1 MISQEADSM
10 LKARHYSITKRLT
23 MMNILVSGAALLIA
37 CAAFVAYDLVTFRQ
51 AMVHNLSIQAQIT
64 GSNSVS
70 ALLFSDPQTAQNTLS
85 ALQAAPNIV
94 SAGIYDFNGRP
105 FATYRRRGSGQIP
118 TVPAIPSG
126 QAEFHRFENGELVVV
141 RRIVFQGDPAGT
153 VYIRSDL
160 QEMNHRL
167 KRYGGIAA
175 LVLLASLIAAYLV
188 ASVFQRAVAN
198 PIVHLAEIARI
209 VSRDKNYS
217 IRAAATGNRDEPGI
231 LIQAFNEMLGQ
242 IEERERALRNA
253 HNELE
258 QRVQERTAQLA
269 AANKEL
275 ELQNREV
282 QRATQLKSQ
291 FLASMS
297 HELRTPLNAI
307 IGFSDLLAEKT
318 AGNLNDKQGRFVGHV
333 RDGARHLLQLIND
346 ILDLSKIES
355 GLLELRCESFN
366 VSEAMP
372 EVLSVIRPLAMAKN
386 IRIEQSGESLS
397 VYADRVR
404 FKQILYN
411 LFSNALKF
419 TPEGGGV
426 RVESAIDGNLVKIS
440 VRDTGVG
447 IRPEDQQLIFEEF
460 RQAGE
465 STRGV
470 KEGTGLGLAITKRLV
485 ERQGGTIR
493 VTSALG
499 KGSCF
504 SFTLPEGRTTPQM
517 QTAVLSLSG
526 KSADT
531 QSRGGKPLILV
542 VDDESPARELLASYL
557 ETEGYAIAAAGT
569 GVEAIEKARQLRP
582 SVITLDI
589 LMPGGSGFET
599 LFKLKNTPEVAHI
612 PVIVVSVVDQKQM
625 GFTLGAA
632 EYLVKPVQKPALLE
646 AVRKHV
652 QPGAGTSNNILVV
665 DDDRETLDL
674 VSNILCSSGY
684 TPHLAPSGKE
694 AFRLLSEI
702 HVDAILLDLV
712 MPEMDGFE
720 VLSRIKEDP
729 ALGAIPVFVV
739 TAKDL
744 THEEMKLL
752 QRETCAL
759 FRKDGG
765 WKVELL
771 AEVRKAIG
779 HSGLASS
786 AGQS

>member
-1 MISQEADSM
+1 MI
-10 LKARHYSITKRLT
+10 KARNYSITKRLT
-23 MMNILVSGAALLIA
+23 MMNILVSGAVLFMA
-37 CAAFVAYDLVTFRQ
+37 CAAFVAYDVVTFRQ

-70 ALLFSDPQTAQNTLS
+70 ALLFSDPQSAENTLS
-85 ALQAAPNIV
+85 ALQVAPNIE
-94 SAGIYDFNGRP
+94 SAGIYQLDGRP
-105 FATYRRRGSGQIP
+105 FAAYWRHDRGQIP
-118 TVPAIPSG
+118 TLPAIPSG
-126 QAEFHRFENGELVVV
+126 QAEFHRFENGELIVV
-141 RRIVFQGDPAGT
+141 RRIVFQGEPAGT

-167 KRYGGIAA
+167 KRYAGIAA
-175 LVLLASLIAAYLV
+175 LVLLACLIAAHLV
-188 ASVFQRAVAN
+188 ASLFQRAVVN

-242 IEERERALRNA
+242 IEERERAVRKA
-253 HNELE
+253 HDELE
-258 QRVQERTAQLA
+258 QRVQERTGQLA

-307 IGFSDLLAEKT
+307 IGFSDLLAENT
-318 AGNLNDKQGRFVGHV
+318 AGTLNDKQGRFVGHV
-333 RDGARHLLQLIND
+333 RNGARHLLQLIND

-355 GLLELRCESFN
+355 GLLELRCESFS
-366 VSEAMP
+366 VSEALP
-372 EVLSVIRPLAMAKN
+372 EVLSIIRPLAMAKN
-386 IRIEQSGESLS
+386 IGIEQPEENFS

-419 TPEGGGV
+419 TPEGGKV
-426 RVESAIDGNLVKIS
+426 RVDSTIDGSLVRIS
-440 VRDTGVG
+440 VSDTGVG
-447 IRPEDQQLIFEEF
+447 IRPEDQQMIFEEF

-465 STRGV
+465 TTRGV
-470 KEGTGLGLAITKRLV
+470 KEGTGLGLAITRRLV

-493 VTSALG
+493 VASDLG

-504 SFTLPEGRTTPQM
+504 SFTLPRGRVVPQVEP
-517 QTAVLSLSG
+517 AILSAHDNGTDVRARPG
-526 KSADT
+526 KA
-531 QSRGGKPLILV
+531 LILV

-557 ETEGYAIAAAGT
+557 ETEGYEVASAAS
-569 GVEAIEKARQLRP
+569 GVEVIEKARQLRP
-582 SVITLDI
+582 SAITLDI

-599 LFKLKNTPEVAHI
+599 LFQLKNTPDVAHI

-632 EYLVKPVQKPALLE
+632 EYLVKPVQKSALLD

-652 QPGAGTSNNILVV
+652 RPQGETSNNILVV

-674 VSNILCSSGY
+674 VSNILSSSGY
-684 TPHLAPSGKE
+684 TPHLASSGKD
-694 AFRLLSEI
+694 AFRLLSEV

-720 VLSRIKEDP
+720 VLSKIKENP
-729 ALGAIPVFVV
+729 SLGVIPVFVV

-744 THEEMKLL
+744 TNEEMKLL
-752 QRETCAL
+752 QRESCAL
-759 FRKDGG
+759 FRKDGR
-765 WKVELL
+765 WKMELL

-779 HSGLASS
+779 QSNLARS

>member
-1 MISQEADSM
+1 MI
-10 LKARHYSITKRLT
+10 KARNYSITKRLT
-23 MMNILVSGAALLIA
+23 MMNILVSGAVLFMA
-37 CAAFVAYDLVTFRQ
+37 CAAFVAYDVVTFRQ

-70 ALLFSDPQTAQNTLS
+70 ALLFSDPQTAGNTLS

-94 SAGIYDFNGRP
+94 SAGIYQLDGRP
-105 FATYRRRGSGQIP
+105 FAAYWRHDRGQIP
-118 TVPAIPSG
+118 ILPAIPSG
-126 QAEFHRFENGELVVV
+126 HSEFHRFENGELIVV
-141 RRIVFQGDPAGT
+141 RRIVFQGEPAGT

-167 KRYGGIAA
+167 KRYAGIAA
-175 LVLLASLIAAYLV
+175 LVLLACLIAAHLA
-188 ASVFQRAVAN
+188 ASVFQRAVVN

-217 IRAAATGNRDEPGI
+217 IRANATGNRDEPGI
-231 LIQAFNEMLGQ
+231 LIQAFNEMLSQ
-242 IEERERALRNA
+242 IEERERALQKA
-253 HNELE
+253 HDELE
-258 QRVQERTAQLA
+258 QRVQERTGQLA
-269 AANKEL
+269 SANKEL

-307 IGFSDLLAEKT
+307 IGFSDLLAENT
-318 AGNLNDKQGRFVGHV
+318 AGTLNDKQGRFVGHV
-333 RDGARHLLQLIND
+333 RNGARHLLQLIND

-355 GLLELRCESFN
+355 GLLELRCESFS
-366 VSEAMP
+366 VSETLP

-386 IRIEQSGESLS
+386 IRIEQLGEDTS

-404 FKQILYN
+404 FKQVLYN

-419 TPEGGGV
+419 TPEGGAV
-426 RVESAIDGNLVKIS
+426 RVQSATDGNLVRIS
-440 VRDTGVG
+440 VTDTGVG
-447 IRPEDQQLIFEEF
+447 IRPEDQQVIFEEF
-460 RQAGE
+460 RQASE
-465 STRGV
+465 TTRGV
-470 KEGTGLGLAITKRLV
+470 KEGTGLGLAITRRLV
-485 ERQGGTIR
+485 ERQGGTIS
-493 VTSALG
+493 VVSDLG

-504 SFTLPEGRTTPQM
+504 SFTLPRGRVVPQLEP
-517 QTAVLSLSG
+517 AILSAHDDG
-526 KSADT
+526 TDV
-531 QSRGGKPLILV
+531 RGQHGKPLILV

-557 ETEGYAIAAAGT
+557 ETEGYDVASAASGAG
-569 GVEAIEKARQLRP
+569 VIEKARQFRP
-582 SVITLDI
+582 SAITLDI

-599 LFKLKNTPEVAHI
+599 LFQLKNTPDVAHI

-652 QPGAGTSNNILVV
+652 QPRAGTSNNILVV
-665 DDDRETLDL
+665 DDDHETLDL

-684 TPHLAPSGKE
+684 TPHLASSGKE
-694 AFRLLSEI
+694 AFLLLSEV
-702 HVDAILLDLV
+702 HMDAILLDLV

-720 VLSRIKEDP
+720 VLSKIKENP
-729 ALGAIPVFVV
+729 ALGVIPVFVV

-744 THEEMKLL
+744 TNEETKLL

-759 FRKDGG
+759 FRKDGS
-765 WKVELL
+765 WKTDLL
-771 AEVRKAIG
+771 AEVRKA
-779 HSGLASS
+779 L
-786 AGQS
+786 GQSKLV

>member
-1 MISQEADSM
+1 MIKVRDF
-10 LKARHYSITKRLT
+10 SITKRLT
-23 MMNILVSGAALLIA
+23 IMNILVSGAALFMA
-37 CAAFVAYDLVTFRQ
+37 CAAFVAYDVVTFRQ

-70 ALLFSDPQTAQNTLS
+70 ALLFTDPQTAQNTLS
-85 ALQAAPNIV
+85 ALQVAPNIV
-94 SAGIYDFNGRP
+94 SAGIYQPDGRP
-105 FATYRRRGSGQIP
+105 FAAYWRHDRGQIS
-118 TVPAIPSG
+118 TLPAIPSG
-126 QAEFHRFENGELVVV
+126 QVEVHRFENGELIVV
-141 RRIVFQGDPAGT
+141 RRIVFQGEPAGT

-167 KRYGGIAA
+167 KRYAGIAG
-175 LVLLASLIAAYLV
+175 LVLLVCLIAAHLV
-188 ASVFQRAVAN
+188 ASLFQRAVAN

-217 IRAAATGNRDEPGI
+217 IRAAATGRRDEPGI

-242 IEERERALRNA
+242 IEEREQALRKA
-253 HNELE
+253 HDELE

-269 AANKEL
+269 SANKEL

-307 IGFSDLLAEKT
+307 IGFSDLLAENT
-318 AGNLNDKQGRFVGHV
+318 AGSLTEKQGRFVGHV
-333 RDGARHLLQLIND
+333 RNGARHLLQLIND

-355 GLLELRCESFN
+355 GLLELRCESFG
-366 VSEAMP
+366 VSEALP

-386 IRIEQSGESLS
+386 IRIEQLGEDAS

-411 LFSNALKF
+411 LLSNALKF
-419 TPEGGGV
+419 TPEGGAV
-426 RVESAIDGNLVKIS
+426 RVQSAIDGNLVRIS
-440 VRDTGVG
+440 VSDTGVG
-447 IRPEDQQLIFEEF
+447 IRPEDQQMIFEEF

-465 STRGV
+465 TTRGV
-470 KEGTGLGLAITKRLV
+470 KEGTGLGLAITRRLV
-485 ERQGGTIR
+485 ERQGGTIH

-504 SFTLPEGRTTPQM
+504 NFTLPRGRVVPELQP
-517 QTAVLSLSG
+517 AILSAHDSC
-526 KSADT
+526 ADVRG
-531 QSRGGKPLILV
+531 QGGKPLILV

-557 ETEGYAIAAAGT
+557 ETEGYDVASAGS
-569 GVEAIEKARQLRP
+569 GAEVIEKARQLRP
-582 SVITLDI
+582 NAITLDI

-599 LFKLKNTPEVAHI
+599 LFKLKNTPDVSHI

-632 EYLVKPVQKPALLE
+632 EYLVKPVQKSALLE

-652 QPGAGTSNNILVV
+652 RPQAGTSNNILVV

-674 VSNILCSSGY
+674 VSSILSSSGY
-684 TPHLAPSGKE
+684 TPHLANSGKE

-702 HVDAILLDLV
+702 RMDAILLDLV
-712 MPEMDGFE
+712 MPEMDGFQ
-720 VLSRIKEDP
+720 VLSKIKENS

-744 THEEMKLL
+744 TNEEVKLL
-752 QRETCAL
+752 HRQTCAL

-765 WKVELL
+765 WKTELL

-779 HSGLASS
+779 QSNLARS
-786 AGQS
+786 AAQS

>member
-1 MISQEADSM
+1 MM
-10 LKARHYSITKRLT
+10 NGRNYSITKRLT
-23 MMNILVSGAALLIA
+23 MMNILVSGAALFMA
-37 CAAFVAYDLVTFRQ
+37 CAAFVAYDVVTFRQ

-70 ALLFSDPQTAQNTLS
+70 ALLFSDPQSAQNTLS
-85 ALQAAPNIV
+85 ALQVAPNIV
-94 SAGIYDFNGRP
+94 SAGIYQLDGRP
-105 FATYRRRGSGQIP
+105 FAAYGRHDWGQIP
-118 TVPAIPSG
+118 TLPAIPSG
-126 QAEFHRFENGELVVV
+126 QSEIHRFENGELIVV
-141 RRIVFQGDPAGT
+141 RRIVFQGEPAGT

-167 KRYGGIAA
+167 RRYAGIAA
-175 LVLLASLIAAYLV
+175 LVLLACLIAAHLA
-188 ASVFQRAVAN
+188 ASVFQRAVVN

-217 IRAAATGNRDEPGI
+217 VRAIATGNRDEPGI
-231 LIQAFNEMLGQ
+231 LIQAFNEMLSQ
-242 IEERERALRNA
+242 IEERERALRKA
-253 HNELE
+253 HGELE
-258 QRVQERTAQLA
+258 QRVQERTGQLA
-269 AANKEL
+269 SANKEL
-275 ELQNREV
+275 ALQNREV

-307 IGFSDLLAEKT
+307 IGFSDLLAENT
-318 AGNLNDKQGRFVGHV
+318 AGPLNDKQGRFVGHV
-333 RDGARHLLQLIND
+333 RNGARHLLQLIND

-355 GLLELRCESFN
+355 GLLELRCESFS
-366 VSEAMP
+366 VSEALP

-386 IRIEQSGESLS
+386 IRIEQLGEDTS

-404 FKQILYN
+404 FKQVLYN

-419 TPEGGGV
+419 TSQGGTV
-426 RVESAIDGNLVKIS
+426 RVQSAIDGNLVRIS
-440 VRDTGVG
+440 VSDTGVG
-447 IRPEDQQLIFEEF
+447 IRPEDQQMIFEEF
-460 RQAGE
+460 RQASE
-465 STRGV
+465 TTRGV
-470 KEGTGLGLAITKRLV
+470 KEGTGLGLAITRRLV

-493 VTSALG
+493 VVSDLG

-504 SFTLPEGRTTPQM
+504 TFTLPRGRVAPQL
-517 QTAVLSLSG
+517 QPAPVSVHDNG
-526 KSADT
+526 ADVRG
-531 QSRGGKPLILV
+531 RGGKPLILV

-557 ETEGYAIAAAGT
+557 ESEGYDVAFATSGT
-569 GVEAIEKARQLRP
+569 EVVEKARQLRP

-599 LFKLKNTPEVAHI
+599 LFTLKNTPDIARI

-632 EYLVKPVQKPALLE
+632 EYLVKPVHKSALLE

-652 QPGAGTSNNILVV
+652 RPQSGTLSNVLVV
-665 DDDRETLDL
+665 DDDRETRDL
-674 VSNILCSSGY
+674 VSDILCSSGY
-684 TPHLAPSGKE
+684 TPHLASSGKE
-694 AFRLLSEI
+694 AFRLLSEV

-720 VLSRIKEDP
+720 VLSRIKENP
-729 ALGAIPVFVV
+729 ALGVIPVFVV

-744 THEEMKLL
+744 THEEINLL

-759 FRKDGG
+759 FRKDGS
-765 WKVELL
+765 WKTELL

-779 HSGLASS
+779 HLSLASS